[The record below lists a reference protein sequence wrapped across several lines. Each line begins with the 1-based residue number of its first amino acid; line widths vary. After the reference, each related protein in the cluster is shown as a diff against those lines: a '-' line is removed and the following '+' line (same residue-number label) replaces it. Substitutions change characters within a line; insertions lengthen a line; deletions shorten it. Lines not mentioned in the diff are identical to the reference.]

1 MVDYFPIDYPP
12 QVTVVDG
19 VERHALCGR
28 RLQRLFLP
36 ANPLRYLRY
45 EAVTILQLSQMVL
58 LSVVGFCFGLL
69 GSLLDD

>member
-19 VERHALCGR
+19 VERYALCGR

-45 EAVTILQLSQMVL
+45 EAVTILQLIQMVL

>member
-12 QVTVVDG
+12 QVAVVHG
-19 VERHALCGR
+19 VESDALRGR

-45 EAVTILQLSQMVL
+45 EAVTILQLIQMVL